1 MKMKEDGCL
10 PSLSGDQRGQ
20 SYTTMFLLAL
30 PLLIVIIGMA
40 YDLSNVAIAQTMAQ
54 NAADLAAQEA
64 AKQIDV
70 PHFLAHQQVI
80 LAPDALAV
88 ANATA
93 AGMTDGRMIVRSL
106 RLLDGGRRIYLEG
119 EVRVK
124 MLILPL
130 IGISE
135 VRREVRAVAEPAFG
149 IQQEGD

>member
-1 MKMKEDGCL
+1 MIEL
-10 PSLSGDQRGQ
+10 PRDQRGQ

-30 PLLIVIIGMA
+30 PLLIVIIGMV

-64 AKQIDV
+64 AKQINV
-70 PHFLAHQQVI
+70 GHFLAHQQIV
-80 LAPDALAV
+80 LAPEALAI
-88 ANATA
+88 ANATVA
-93 AGMTDGRMIVRSL
+93 AMTDGQMTVRNL
-106 RLLDGGRRIYLEG
+106 QLLDGGRRIYLEG
-119 EVRVK
+119 EVRVHT
-124 MLILPL
+124 LILPL